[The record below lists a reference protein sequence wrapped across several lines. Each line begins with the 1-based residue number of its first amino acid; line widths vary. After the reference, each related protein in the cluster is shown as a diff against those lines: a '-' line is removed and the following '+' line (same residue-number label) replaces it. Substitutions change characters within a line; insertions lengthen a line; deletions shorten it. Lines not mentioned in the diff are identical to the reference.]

1 MLTLKDYV
9 NWGLTHCDKTAS
21 AEGVPLTMENC
32 VKNRKM
38 KQLEVYGNSV
48 QDGTPTPE
56 NPIEVESVGELVT
69 DKNDINYGKYKIP
82 VTVRGKNLF
91 KPTKVSGSA
100 IKNDGVLVLKG
111 SYGTTI
117 DSTDFSDNK
126 VVVTQVANES
136 YASGFYQNGYFNFLI
151 PELISGKRYTISFD
165 MNITNN
171 PLNATAFNV
180 YVGTTQNKALILSSI
195 SRYKYTFEF
204 IPRTD
209 RPQQVEIRCGGM
221 SFELSNVMI
230 TEEGQDDTFEPYIEP
245 ITTNVYLNEPL
256 RRIGDYADVLDFKNK
271 KVIRNTLKRVYDGVY
286 DSNNPFNK
294 ADNETSW
301 DVDNAN
307 DNFFLCTL
315 SDSLPVIPKNGY
327 ADFNHKPLCVQLPT
341 LARVN
346 NSTAASA
353 VAEEQIWYTNAGRN
367 VRLFLSKTREGL
379 GDGSASALRAYL
391 NANPITV
398 YCAIHESYE
407 EPIECELPILET
419 KTSIVEIDTALLP
432 SNIKGKYIKK

>member
-1 MLTLKDYV
+1 MLNLKDCV

-21 AEGVPLTMENC
+21 AEGVPLVLENC
-32 VKNRKM
+32 KKNKRM
-38 KQLEVYGNSV
+38 KELDIFGESV
-48 QDGTPTPE
+48 QNSTPTPE
-56 NPIEVESVGELVT
+56 APVEVESIGELVT
-69 DKNDINYGKYKIP
+69 DVNDANYGKYKVPVVVKGKNIFNPTVVSASSIRTTGSP
-82 VTVRGKNLF
+82 VTKN
-91 KPTKVSGSA
+91 
-100 IKNDGVLVLKG
+100 

-117 DSTDFSDNK
+117 DSTDFTDNK

-136 YASGFYQNGYFNFLI
+136 YSDAAYQNGYIFFEI
-151 PELISGKRYTISFD
+151 PELVIGKKYRLSFD
-165 MNITNN
+165 LNITDN
-171 PLNATAFNV
+171 PLNATALVMYALNTPISAV
-180 YVGTTQNKALILSSI
+180 SITPNRCKTTFT
-195 SRYKYTFEF
+195 YKT
-204 IPRTD
+204 PAAGRKPD
-209 RPQQVEIRCGGM
+209 VELRCGGM

-230 TEEGQDDTFEPYIEP
+230 TEEGQDETFEPYTEP

-256 RRIGDYADVLDFKNK
+256 RKIGDYADVLDFKNK
-271 KVIRNTLKRVYDGVY
+271 KVVRNTLKRVYDGVN

-294 ADNETSW
+294 ADNETAW

-307 DNFFLCTL
+307 DNFFLYTL

-391 NANPITV
+391 QANPITV
-398 YCAIHESYE
+398 YCAVYEPYE

-419 KTSIVEIDTALLP
+419 KTSIVEVATSLLP